1 MRLINVKKN
10 GLEKTAS
17 VSALIFALAITTSAT
32 QAANSD
38 LDLSFGGGVVKR
50 AVTTS
55 INDLAYASALQA
67 DGKILLAGYS
77 TVNNNNREFAMIR
90 HKVDGTPDTT
100 FGDGTGKVITPMT
113 SSLDSVLGA
122 VALPQG
128 GMLTVGY
135 AYSTSYS
142 SFGLAKYTSAGI
154 LDTSFGAGT
163 GKVVSNFSIY
173 GAIARAVALQQDGK
187 YVVVGHAADP
197 LNITK
202 DDFFVARYNSD
213 GSLDSSFGIG
223 GSRRIQM
230 SSNANDSAFSV
241 AIQPDGKIVIAG
253 DYSTG
258 TALGIGV
265 ARLNTDGTMDAT
277 FGASGKVLFV
287 RSGLLSFGRAVA
299 VQPNGKIVVLGNG
312 TLTFNNTSLIQVLR
326 FNTDGSLDNSFNGG
340 GHVINGF
347 GAGLVLNFAALELL
361 PTGQILVAG
370 RGVITTQNQ
379 SLFLTARY
387 TASGLLDT
395 TYNSGAGFK
404 LGDLGS
410 VGYSTSAQSI
420 ALAADG
426 RFTVSGSSGGYYGMV
441 RYLGDPL
448 DSTPDTASFTN
459 VSGVA
464 STSLQI
470 SNVVT
475 VTGLTPGALVPMTV
489 TNGNYSINGNPAASN
504 MAYVKNGD
512 MVMVSHT
519 AAASSGTIKTTNVNI
534 GGVHAANN
542 RALVLGAPITLTF
555 SSTTL

>member
-1 MRLINVKKN
+1 MKKN
-10 GLEKTAS
+10 GLEKTAFAAA
-17 VSALIFALAITTSAT
+17 VTLALAITTST
-32 QAANSD
+32 VQAANSD

-55 INDLAYASALQA
+55 ISDLAYASALQP
-67 DGKILLAGYS
+67 DGKILVGGYS
-77 TVNNNNREFAMIR
+77 TVNSNNREFAMIR
-90 HKVDGTPDTT
+90 HKIDGTPDTT

-113 SSLDSVLGA
+113 SSLDAILGA

-135 AYSTSYS
+135 AYSNSYP
-142 SFGLAKYTSAGI
+142 SFGLAKYTSAGV

-163 GKVVSNFSIY
+163 GKVISNFSIY
-173 GAIARAVALQQDGK
+173 GAIARAVALQPDGK
-187 YVVVGHAADP
+187 YVVAGEAYDP
-197 LNITK
+197 FNITK
-202 DDFFVARYNSD
+202 NDFFVARYNSD
-213 GSLDSSFGIG
+213 GSPDGSFGPG

-230 SSNANDSAFSV
+230 SSNANDAAFGV
-241 AIQPDGKIVIAG
+241 AIQPDGKIVVTG

-265 ARLNTDGTMDAT
+265 ARLNADGTMDAT
-277 FGASGKVLFV
+277 FGASGKVLFA
-287 RSGLLSFGRAVA
+287 RGGLNSFGRAVA
-299 VQPNGKIVVLGNG
+299 VQPDGKIVVLGNG
-312 TLTFNNTSLIQVLR
+312 TITFNNTSLIQVLR
-326 FNTDGSLDNSFNGG
+326 FNTDGSLDTGFNGG
-340 GHVINGF
+340 GYATNGF
-347 GAGLVLNFAALELL
+347 GAGLVLNFAAVELL

-370 RGVITTQNQ
+370 RGFISTQNQ

-387 TASGLLDT
+387 TAAGLLDT

-410 VGYSTSAQSI
+410 VGYSTSAQGI

-426 RFTVSGSSGGYYGMV
+426 RFTVTGSSGGYYGMV
-441 RYLGDPL
+441 KYLGDAL
-448 DSTPDTASFTN
+448 DTTPDAASFTS

-464 STSLQI
+464 PSTLQI

-475 VTGLTPGALVPMTV
+475 ISGLTPGALVPMTV
-489 TNGNYSINGNPAASN
+489 SNGKYSINGNPAASN

-512 MVMVSHT
+512 MIMVSHV
-519 AAASSGTIKTTNVNI
+519 AAATSAASTSTILNI

-542 RALVLGAPITLTF
+542 RALVIGSPITLTF
-555 SSTTL
+555 TSTTL